1 MNFLPIMQLDWE
13 VVILRFL
20 PKQDRSLMF
29 ATDSCLCFGVL
40 EGKKNIII
48 FFLFFFEILLKK
60 YRTPVQIQAGSK
72 MTF

>member
-1 MNFLPIMQLDWE
+1 MQLDWE

-20 PKQDRSLMF
+20 PEQDRYLMF

-40 EGKKNIII
+40 EGNTCF
-48 FFLFFFEILLKK
+48 FFLEILLKK